1 MTPFTNPSR
10 RQFLAGLLGTGA
22 ALGLGATAG
31 WADASPAA
39 CGADSAFSIDLIE
52 SLEEALDQAFDRG
65 RSPGLV
71 AGVWRGKRGTWSS
84 VRGVTALGGSE
95 APTFK
100 LHTRV
105 GSVTKT
111 MVGTLVLQLVDE
123 GKITLDQS
131 VDRWFPELPRG
142 KEITVEMLGRMSSG
156 IASYTFD
163 PGFTDEYFSDPKRTW
178 AEEYLL
184 KIAFAA
190 PREFEPGKGFQ
201 YCNTN
206 FVMLG
211 LIVEKERGMTLD
223 QALRT
228 YLFEPLK
235 MTHSSYPMGL
245 ELPEPYWRGCT
256 LQGTPDGT
264 TEPVDATNWSG
275 TFGAGAGQAV
285 SDFHDMAIWA
295 KALGAGET
303 LKPAT
308 QKIRLVPNSYSSKG
322 NRHYCFGVG
331 TENGWVG
338 HAGTLA
344 GYNTQVSY
352 LPSHDISVVVLA
364 NTDMASDH
372 GLPAVDAYQLL
383 ATAIT
388 PQNDPRG

>member
-1 MTPFTNPSR
+1 MSRLSNPSR
-10 RQFLAGLLGTGA
+10 RQFLAGLAGTGA
-22 ALGLGATAG
+22 LLGLGATGVLAHNVQ
-31 WADASPAA
+31 ASN
-39 CGADSAFSIDLIE
+39 ADSKFDIDLIE
-52 SLEEALDQAFDRG
+52 RLEEALDQAFDRG
-65 RSPGLV
+65 RSPGLI
-71 AGVWRGKRGTWSS
+71 AGVWRGKQGAWSS
-84 VRGVTALGGSE
+84 VRGVSELGGSE

-100 LHTRV
+100 MHTRV

-111 MVGTLVLQLVDE
+111 MVGTLILQLVDE
-123 GKITLDQS
+123 EKFSLSQT

-156 IASYTFD
+156 IASYTLDEKFVDAYFGD
-163 PGFTDEYFSDPKRTW
+163 PSRSW
-178 AEEYLL
+178 SEEQLL
-184 KIAFAA
+184 KIAFAE

-211 LIVEKERGMTLD
+211 LIVEKERGVSLD
-223 QALRT
+223 QALRSH
-228 YLFEPLK
+228 LFEPLK

-285 SDFHDMAIWA
+285 SDFADMAIWA
-295 KALGAGET
+295 RALGRGTT
-303 LKPAT
+303 LKPET

-331 TENGWVG
+331 TENGWIG

-352 LPSHDISVVVLA
+352 LPEHDIAVVVLA
-364 NTDMASDH
+364 NTDIASDH

-383 ATAIT
+383 ATAIS
-388 PQNDPRG
+388 PDHDPRL